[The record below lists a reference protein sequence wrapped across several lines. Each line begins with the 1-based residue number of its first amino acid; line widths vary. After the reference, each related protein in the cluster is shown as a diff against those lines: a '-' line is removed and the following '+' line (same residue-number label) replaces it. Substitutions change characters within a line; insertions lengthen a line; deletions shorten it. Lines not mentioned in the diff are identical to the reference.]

1 MPIREMVRDAQRRL
15 AELDAGYARAVAK
28 LDRVSV
34 RRTGVM
40 AEQDRLVASAQE
52 DVDRTVAVMADAVGA
67 QLTADVLG
75 LDLADVRR
83 LVKGRARGTG
93 LLP

>member
-1 MPIREMVRDAQRRL
+1 MPIREMVREAQRRL
-15 AELDAGYARAVAK
+15 AELDVGYARAVAK
-28 LDRVSV
+28 LDRVSA
-34 RRTGVM
+34 RRADVIS
-40 AEQDRLVASAQE
+40 EQDRLVACAKE

-67 QLTADVLG
+67 HLTATVLG

>member
-15 AELDAGYARAVAK
+15 AELDVGYARAVAK
-28 LDRVSV
+28 LDRVSA
-34 RRTGVM
+34 RRADVV
-40 AEQDRLVASAQE
+40 AEQDRLVACARE

-67 QLTADVLG
+67 QLTANVLG